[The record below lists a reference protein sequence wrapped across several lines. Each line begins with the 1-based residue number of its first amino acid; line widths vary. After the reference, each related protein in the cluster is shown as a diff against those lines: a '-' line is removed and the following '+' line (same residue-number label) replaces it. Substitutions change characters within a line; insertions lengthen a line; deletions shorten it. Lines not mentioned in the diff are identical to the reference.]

1 MSDATPLLQVTG
13 LQKSYNVPVLADF
26 DCDVQRGEVHALV
39 GSNGAGKSTF
49 ARILCGLVVPDAGHM
64 SLAGRPHAPRSKR
77 EAEQAGVIMVLQEL
91 NVIGTLSIAE
101 NLFLHHLPRRA
112 GFVASDQLY
121 RRAREALA
129 RVGLEHFDPATPA
142 GQLGV
147 GQQQLVEIA
156 GALAQDCHLLILD
169 EPTAAL
175 TDPEIDG
182 LFDHIRRLQAGGVG
196 ILYISH
202 RMDEIRRIADRVTVL
217 RDGRRIATHPAAEV
231 QPAQLVREMVG
242 HALPE
247 RPATSG
253 PLSQSVALRVCE
265 LRAGER
271 VRGVNFAVRHGE
283 ILGLSGLI
291 GSGRT
296 ETLRAIM
303 GADRADGGEI
313 WGPGAR
319 TAGSQ
324 LAGAER
330 GLSQPAAGTPAGGT
344 RIEPGDALRLETSR
358 GPQRN
363 ASFKPVLDQPQPE
376 SRLQVGAPTAGTEV
390 FFKPILLPLRHEP
403 SEAVRAGIGMVPEDR
418 KQDGLLLPQ
427 SVRVNA
433 TLATVNTYARLGGWL
448 DAAAEAR
455 AAESACRRLAV
466 RCASVEQ
473 PVNELSGG
481 NQQKVVIARWL
492 ARGCD
497 VLLFDEPTRGIDVA
511 AKETIYALLR
521 ELAGEG
527 KAVVVVSSELTELM
541 ALCHRI
547 AVMSAGRIV
556 AEFLPD
562 EWTPE
567 KLTQAAF
574 SGYLDTQRR
583 AGEVLRE

>member
-1 MSDATPLLQVTG
+1 MPDAAPLLRVTG

-49 ARILCGLVVPDAGHM
+49 ARILCGLVAPDAGQM
-64 SLAGRPHAPRSKR
+64 SLAGRSHAPRSKR
-77 EAEQAGVIMVLQEL
+77 EAEQAGIIMVLQEL

-112 GFVASDQLY
+112 GFIAFDQLH
-121 RRAREALA
+121 RRAWEALA
-129 RVGLEHFDPATPA
+129 RVGLEHLDPATPA

-147 GQQQLVEIA
+147 GQQQLIEIA
-156 GALAQDCHLLILD
+156 GALAQDCRLLILD

-175 TDPEIDG
+175 TAPEIDR

-202 RMDEIRRIADRVTVL
+202 RMDEIRRIANRVTVL
-217 RDGRRIATHPAAEV
+217 RDGRRIATHPAAET

-242 HALPE
+242 HDLPE
-247 RPATSG
+247 RPATAG
-253 PLSQSVALRVCE
+253 LLSQCVALRVCE
-265 LRAGER
+265 LCAGER
-271 VRGVNFAVRHGE
+271 VRGVSFEVRRGE

-303 GADRADGGEI
+303 GADLVDGGGI
-313 WGPGAR
+313 FLGDGASPVR
-319 TAGSQ
+319 IH
-324 LAGAER
+324 E
-330 GLSQPAAGTPAGGT
+330 PAA
-344 RIEPGDALRLETSR
+344 
-358 GPQRN
+358 
-363 ASFKPVLDQPQPE
+363 
-376 SRLQVGAPTAGTEV
+376 
-390 FFKPILLPLRHEP
+390 
-403 SEAVRAGIGMVPEDR
+403 AVRAGIGMVPEDR

-433 TLATVNTYARLGGWL
+433 TLATVSQHSRSGGWL
-448 DAAAEAR
+448 NTAAETKT
-455 AAESACRRLAV
+455 AELGCRRLAV
-466 RCASVEQ
+466 RCASLEQ

-527 KAVVVVSSELTELM
+527 KAIVMVSSELSELM

-556 AEFLPD
+556 GEFLPD
-562 EWTPE
+562 EWTQE

-574 SGYLDTQRR
+574 SGYLDSADR
-583 AGEVLRE
+583 AGEVRHA